1 MFSPSVV
8 NYTTDF
14 ILHTSILH
22 LRYMNLVPD
31 GLRILI
37 LACFILASGFYC
49 PVTVADYSIGT
60 IIETTGPVRD
70 SFSGTYSY
78 ADGNGTNVSGV
89 YKDRTMTNGGS
100 LSLTKQVGMTEG
112 KPKDQGFETQKVIGY
127 SSGTSGGHLIADE
140 YVLTSTD
147 VYTNTSAAS
156 LCFGEPYDT
165 YDMSECASTEQSA
178 SFSIVNARNL
188 MLSTTSRNTGKT
200 LDYALTIGS
209 PTNTSSS
216 PGLTGTVI
224 TAFHGTS
231 ASRTGVVTLYDR
243 TLISGLIDTLS
254 RLYHGG
260 DRMDV
265 TMLTSGT
272 GSVHDKTIMEQTYNR
287 SDTSTGEAYAG
298 TSVYTQDVMTN
309 GGKTDISRQV
319 SGAGTIEADRIV
331 TYTSDG
337 NRSIQAFEQAVATR
351 MTASD
356 ENSDSPACVLAGVSS
371 SSEDTSPYKQASAQ
385 TGIAGVSSAQITSTT
400 RISDPGT
407 SKELNLA
414 YNANIMIPVG
424 FNESLI
430 KGMKDSDN
438 DGRFEDLNGNG
449 HLDMN
454 DLVLL
459 FQNFRWIG
467 ESNISLRIDFNNNG
481 RADYA
486 DIVTIFN
493 AMNQTRTR
501 KN

>member
-1 MFSPSVV
+1 M
-8 NYTTDF
+8 D
-14 ILHTSILH
+14 
-22 LRYMNLVPD
+22 LVPD

-37 LACFILASGFYC
+37 LVYVILSSGFC
-49 PVTVADYSIGT
+49 NLITVADYSIGT

-70 SFSGTYSY
+70 SFFGTYSH
-78 ADGNGTNVSGV
+78 ADGNGSNVSGV
-89 YKDRTMTNGGS
+89 YKDLTMTNGGS
-100 LSLTKQVGMTEG
+100 LSLTKQIGMTEG
-112 KPKDQGFETQKVIGY
+112 TQTHQGFETQKVIGY
-127 SSGTSGGHLIADE
+127 SSGTSGGHLIGDE

-147 VYTNTSAAS
+147 VYTNTSATS
-156 LCFGEPYDT
+156 FCFGEPYDI
-165 YDMSECASTEQSA
+165 SKAASGEQSA
-178 SFSIVNARNL
+178 SFSIVNAHNL
-188 MLSTTSRNTGKT
+188 LLSTTSRSTGGT
-200 LDYALTIGS
+200 LDYALNIGS
-209 PTNTSSS
+209 PANTSSS
-216 PGLTGTVI
+216 PGLTGTVL

-231 ASRTGVVTLYDR
+231 ASSTGSVTLYDR

-254 RLYHGG
+254 RLYHGE
-260 DRMDV
+260 DRMDM

-272 GSVHDKTIMEQTYNR
+272 AFIHDKTIMEQKCNR
-287 SDTSTGEAYAG
+287 SDTSSGEAYAE
-298 TSVYTQDVMTN
+298 SFVYTQDVMTN
-309 GGKTDISRQV
+309 GGKANISRQV
-319 SGAGTIEADRIV
+319 SGAGSIEADRIV
-331 TYTSDG
+331 SYASDG
-337 NRSIQAFEQAVATR
+337 DSSIQAFEQAVATR
-351 MTASD
+351 MKASD
-356 ENSDSPACVLAGVSS
+356 ENSDRPVCVFAGELS
-371 SSEDTSPYKQASAQ
+371 SSEEASPYKQASAQ
-385 TGIAGVSSAQITSTT
+385 TGIAGVSSAQITSST
-400 RISDPGT
+400 RISDPDT

-430 KGMKDSDN
+430 KRMKDTDN